1 MSDRSIRTLR
11 PGEERKGQSLSRRVW
26 SHEASRDLGRD
37 IVYPARSV
45 RIFRAYLADSSIVPL
60 AAFSGRK
67 LVGQCFGHLW
77 GDQGWIGPIE
87 VDHRHR
93 AQGIA
98 SELLSRTEEKLM
110 ALGANVLGLEAA
122 ADRSDILAF
131 YEKRGYREVGR
142 TMFYQK
148 HLKPKRGPL
157 PGSGPMPA
165 AELQADCHVDC
176 SAEMRMTKEY
186 RLGLLLGD
194 GVNGSAAV
202 YLHPL
207 RGVPISALRVLLCR
221 NADDMRL
228 LLTDA
233 EVAAKAGGSDTLF
246 FNARADERTHEVI
259 TSLGYAAKGVNVTML
274 KKGTYQP
281 PGVYCIA
288 PWAG

>member
-1 MSDRSIRTLR
+1 MSDWDVRVLR
-11 PGEERKGQSLSRRVW
+11 PGEERKSQSLSRRVW
-26 SHEASRDLGRD
+26 SHEASRDLGREV
-37 IVYPARSV
+37 VYPARSV
-45 RIFRAYLADSSIVPL
+45 RIFRAYLADKSVQPF
-60 AAFSGRK
+60 AAFSKKK

-98 SELLSRTEEKLM
+98 SDLLLRTEERLTAM
-110 ALGANVLGLEAA
+110 GARVLGLEAA

-131 YEKRGYREVGR
+131 YEKRGYREVSR

-148 HLKPKRGPL
+148 KLKARRTVL
-157 PGSGPMPA
+157 PPSGPMPTPELLA
-165 AELQADCHVDC
+165 ACGVDC
-176 SAEMRMTKEY
+176 SVEMRMTEAY
-186 RLGLLLGD
+186 GLGLRLGD

-207 RGVPISALRVLLCR
+207 RGVPMSALRVLLS
-221 NADDMRL
+221 NSEDDMRR
-228 LLTDA
+228 LLTAA
-233 EVAAKAGGSDTLF
+233 EAAASAGGSDMLF
-246 FNARADERTHEVI
+246 FNARADERAHAVI
-259 TSLGYAAKGVNVTML
+259 TSLGYAAKGVNVTMV